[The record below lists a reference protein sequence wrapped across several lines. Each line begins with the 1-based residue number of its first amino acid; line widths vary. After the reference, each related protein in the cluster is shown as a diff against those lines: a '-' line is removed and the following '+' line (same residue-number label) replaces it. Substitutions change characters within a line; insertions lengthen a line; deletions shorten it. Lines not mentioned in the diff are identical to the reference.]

1 MEKSAGKNEDVR
13 MLVYLQGFFFIFF
26 FFLHLNVTYR
36 LIFGLNIEN
45 VRILNV

>member
-26 FFLHLNVTYR
+26 FFY
-36 LIFGLNIEN
+36 I
-45 VRILNV
+45 

>member
-13 MLVYLQGFFFIFF
+13 MLVYLQVFFLFS

-45 VRILNV
+45 VRILDV

>member
-26 FFLHLNVTYR
+26 FFFTFECYISLDIR
-36 LIFGLNIEN
+36 IEY
-45 VRILNV
+45 